1 MEQTRG
7 TRTLKTYENY
17 NGRLRL
23 FLNHGKHMSEETA
36 GTKNKTNMWARRKAR
51 RALAQAAYQWQVNK
65 TAVLQ
70 LRREFGEK
78 ALDKADAEFFADILT
93 LMVRHVEEVDAQLAP
108 LLDRSGEQLD
118 VVERGILRLAATEL
132 NHRIDVPYSVV
143 INEYVELTKTFGAQD
158 AYKYVNGVLDRL
170 AQSVRSI
177 EVAANQGR

>member
-1 MEQTRG
+1 
-7 TRTLKTYENY
+7 
-17 NGRLRL
+17 
-23 FLNHGKHMSEETA
+23 MSEQSPA
-36 GTKNKTNMWARRKAR
+36 PKSKTNMWARRKAR
-51 RALAQAAYQWQVNK
+51 RALTQAAYQWQVNE

-70 LRREFGEK
+70 LRREFGEQ
-78 ALDKADAEFFADILT
+78 ALDKADADFFADVLA
-93 LMVRHVEEVDAQLAP
+93 LMVRHVGELDAQLAP

-170 AQSVRSI
+170 AQDVRSI
-177 EVAANQGR
+177 EVAAHQGS

>member
-1 MEQTRG
+1 
-7 TRTLKTYENY
+7 
-17 NGRLRL
+17 
-23 FLNHGKHMSEETA
+23 MSERSPA
-36 GTKNKTNMWARRKAR
+36 PKSKTKMWARRKAR
-51 RALAQAAYQWQVNK
+51 RALTQAAYQWQVNE

-70 LRREFGEK
+70 LRREFGEQ
-78 ALDKADAEFFADILT
+78 ALDRADADFFADVLG
-93 LMVRHVEEVDAQLAP
+93 LMVRHIGELDAQLAP

-170 AQSVRSI
+170 AQDVRSV
-177 EVAANQGR
+177 EVAARPGN